1 MTEKTVKISKKVG
14 EETKIENGKKVIED
28 KIEQVEVGL
37 AYCYAT
43 EIAFKDRSDGDI
55 TDFMQEVSESISQQ
69 RMPDIKKTLYLI
81 IAAHMAY
88 TQAKGITEPAV
99 KESDLMTASTP
110 DEVGTA
116 LGTII
121 ALHAEFYHVPSG
133 EPEDK
138 PEGKKGK
145 GKRKNA

>member
-1 MTEKTVKISKKVG
+1 MTEKTI
-14 EETKIENGKKVIED
+14 TICGK
-28 KIEQVEVGL
+28 EVGL
-37 AYCYAT
+37 TYCYAT
-43 EIAFKDRSDGDI
+43 EIAFKDLSDGDI
-55 TDFMQEVSESISQQ
+55 TDFMQEAVESIQQQ
-69 RMPDIKKTLYLI
+69 RMPDVKKSLYLI

-88 TQAKGITEPAV
+88 TQAKGISEPAV
-99 KESDLMTASTP
+99 KDSDLMTAATP

-121 ALHAEFYHVPSG
+121 ALRTEFYHVPSG

-138 PEGKKGK
+138 PEPDGKKGK